1 MKSKQTAYLNSVAGV
16 VFCRK
21 PGNAGPNGAM
31 PIAIPGTSQAALVP
45 CLAAALI
52 VSFGL
57 GCAHAPKQR
66 FKPAWL
72 ASQRDVGTYLDLAL
86 TNPDADIRRAAVVQV
101 GKTRHHGIPV
111 AMDALA
117 LIARSDRS
125 AAVRCAAIRVLARHP
140 GPTAATTM
148 LTLLTPETRKSS
160 TLPAGPGV
168 RRAAMSALSH
178 FSSDSLFE
186 GEAEAAVRKAGIR
199 HLLHDESRDV
209 RIDAAALLAHHPH
222 LDTAR
227 ALIDALGQSDFAVV
241 FEAERSLRYLTGQS
255 FGYDAG
261 RWRAW
266 LETTSSPFEQ
276 GRVMQARQNP
286 PKRPWWRLKRR

>member
-1 MKSKQTAYLNSVAGV
+1 
-16 VFCRK
+16 
-21 PGNAGPNGAM
+21 M
-31 PIAIPGTSQAALVP
+31 PIAMLGTPQTLLVR
-45 CLAAALI
+45 CLMAALI

-57 GCAHAPKQR
+57 GCAHPPKKR

-72 ASQRDVGTYLDLAL
+72 ASQRDVAAYLDLAL

-101 GKTRHHGIPV
+101 GKTRHDGMPA
-111 AMDALA
+111 AMDALD
-117 LIARSDRS
+117 LIARSDRN

-148 LTLLTPETRKSS
+148 LTLLTPEARKSS
-160 TLPAGPGV
+160 TLPAGAGV
-168 RRAAMSALSH
+168 RGAAMSALCR
-178 FSSDSLFE
+178 FSSESLFE
-186 GEAEAAVRKAGIR
+186 GEAEAAVREAGIQ

-209 RIDAAALLAHHPH
+209 RIDAAALLAHYPH

-227 ALIDALGQSDFAVV
+227 ALINALGQSDFAVV
-241 FEAERSLRYLTGQS
+241 FEAERSLRYLTGQA

-266 LETTSSPFEQ
+266 LETTPSPFEQ
-276 GRVMQARQNP
+276 GRAMQARQNP
-286 PKRPWWRLKRR
+286 PTRPWWRFERR